1 MFVKIQGQSGT
12 GQIIKLNDKTA
23 ILTTGTIQMNIA
35 TSRLIPTETP
45 KQNNSAQAFSFI
57 SKETRDEI
65 YEKKLKFR
73 PEIDVRGMS
82 GEEAL
87 HAVTYFVDD
96 AILLGVARL
105 RILHGTGSGY
115 LRQVIRQYLHS
126 VPNVSDYRD
135 EHVQFGGAG
144 ITIVDLK

>member
-1 MFVKIQGQSGT
+1 MFVKIQGQSGI

-35 TSRLIPTETP
+35 TSRLIPTEMP
-45 KQNNSAQAFSFI
+45 KQHNSSQAFSFI

-65 YEKKLKFR
+65 YEKKLNFR
-73 PEIDVRGMS
+73 PEIDVRGMN

-126 VPNVSDYRD
+126 VPNVSDCRD

>member
-1 MFVKIQGQSGT
+1 
-12 GQIIKLNDKTA
+12 
-23 ILTTGTIQMNIA
+23 MN
-35 TSRLIPTETP
+35 
-45 KQNNSAQAFSFI
+45 
-57 SKETRDEI
+57 
-65 YEKKLKFR
+65 
-73 PEIDVRGMS
+73 

-126 VPNVSDYRD
+126 VPNVSDCRD